1 MIPDKELK
9 KAIEE
14 MRCGEENGFV
24 VFFNKTF
31 QYTCLWT
38 ARIMTDTLRRDDFLS
53 EFYPYALLHIAE
65 LTETDQIFTWME
77 KILPVFYELW
87 SGQAYA
93 DIVRPPHPSLPDDS
107 EIRSSASIVFSAI
120 SKKTHFPKKEKK
132 VQIPFPLI
140 LTAFISVALILVLI
154 LVYQKKHAPAGS
166 DHTMIDQINEE
177 NRAFSTNSELDDYL
191 QNTPIDTTENVT
203 VTVEEII
210 HEPATE

>member
-1 MIPDKELK
+1 MVPDKELK

-14 MRCGEENGFV
+14 MRCGDKNGFV

-31 QYTCLWT
+31 QFTCLWT
-38 ARIMTDTLRRDDFLS
+38 ARIMTDSLRRDDFLS

-65 LTETDQIFTWME
+65 LPDPDQLFPWLE

-93 DIVRPPHPSLPDDS
+93 DVVRPPHPVLPDNT

-120 SKKTHFPKKEKK
+120 NKKTHFPEKK
-132 VQIPFPLI
+132 KKPQIPFSLI
-140 LTAFISVALILVLI
+140 LAAFISVALILVLI
-154 LVYQKKHAPAGS
+154 LIYQKKHAPAND
-166 DHTMIDQINEE
+166 DHALIDQINEE
-177 NRAFSTNSELDDYL
+177 NRVFSTNSELDDYL
-191 QNTPIDTTENVT
+191 QNTHISTTENVT

-210 HEPATE
+210 HDPATE